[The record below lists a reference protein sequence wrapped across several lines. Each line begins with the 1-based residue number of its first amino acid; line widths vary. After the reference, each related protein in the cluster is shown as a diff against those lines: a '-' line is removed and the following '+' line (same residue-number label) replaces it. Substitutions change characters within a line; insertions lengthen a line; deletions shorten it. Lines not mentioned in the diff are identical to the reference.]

1 MCRIYVEKDARNDDC
16 FLFQKLF
23 KECEAIVDG
32 MRKILQ
38 VQPDVERGN
47 RRYQDF
53 EPDRLQTFQN
63 VITFHLEMLL
73 KGNPLI
79 LNMLR
84 IQKWDSC
91 QLEATQA
98 ILLSIGLPLRA
109 TMYAYG

>member
-1 MCRIYVEKDARNDDC
+1 
-16 FLFQKLF
+16 
-23 KECEAIVDG
+23 
-32 MRKILQ
+32 
-38 VQPDVERGN
+38 
-47 RRYQDF
+47 
-53 EPDRLQTFQN
+53 